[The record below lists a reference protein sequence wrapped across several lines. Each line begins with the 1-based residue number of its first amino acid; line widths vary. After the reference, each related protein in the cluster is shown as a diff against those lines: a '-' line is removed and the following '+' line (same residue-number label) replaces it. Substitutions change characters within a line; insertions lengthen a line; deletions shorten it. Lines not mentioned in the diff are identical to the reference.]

1 MPRKRKNRTHL
12 KGIRSQESSTDN
24 VPKSFVIKH
33 GHVGTSLTQLTRDI
47 RKVMEPNTA
56 TRLRERSR
64 NKLKDFLTMA
74 PVLQVTHLLAFT
86 LTDIAPSLRIL
97 RLSNGPTLS
106 FRIERYS
113 LMKDIIASSRHAKH
127 LSPIESKSAPL
138 LVLASFPPPGPSTP
152 PHLTLVMKT
161 FQTLFPPL
169 APHKLA
175 LSSARRVVLV
185 AYNAERGTID
195 WRHFRIT
202 VKPYGVSRRVRRVL
216 QGSSATGAGVSAML
230 DLGNEKDVADY
241 VLRARSGTTDG
252 YESAATSDV
261 SSAAEDEA
269 DVVSLAEDYVGR
281 NNRKGQKRAVRL
293 DEIGPRMEL
302 RLVKITEGIPGR
314 ESAVIYHEFVKK
326 TKAEVAAQKAS
337 HAAKEKLRKERR
349 EEQERNV
356 QRKNAA
362 LSGKSDAGT
371 TVGADEEEGEEESS
385 WDEDEEISEGEVSGD
400 DEDVDDEVGDGDE
413 DEEED
418 EDEVPPTKKAKLKKQ
433 AR

>member
-1 MPRKRKNRTHL
+1 MQAK
-12 KGIRSQESSTDN
+12 
-24 VPKSFVIKH
+24 
-33 GHVGTSLTQLTRDI
+33 
-47 RKVMEPNTA
+47 
-56 TRLRERSR
+56 ERSR

-74 PVLQVTHLLAFT
+74 PALQVTHLLALT

-106 FRIERYS
+106 FRVERYS

-138 LVLASFPPPGPSTP
+138 VPCLASFPPPGPSTP

-216 QGSSATGAGVSAML
+216 QGSSTAGASAGGGGAML

-241 VLRARSGTTDG
+241 VLRARGGTADG

-302 RLVKITEGIPGR
+302 RLVKITEGLPGR

-356 QRKNAA
+356 QRKNATVA
-362 LSGKSDAGT
+362 GKVNADT
-371 TVGADEEEGEEESS
+371 TVGTDEEEEDENS
-385 WDEDEEISEGEVSGD
+385 WDEDEEISEGE
-400 DEDVDDEVGDGDE
+400 DEVEDEGEDE
-413 DEEED
+413 DEE
-418 EDEVPPTKKAKLKKQ
+418 PLSKKAKLNKQ

>member
-1 MPRKRKNRTHL
+1 MQAK
-12 KGIRSQESSTDN
+12 
-24 VPKSFVIKH
+24 
-33 GHVGTSLTQLTRDI
+33 
-47 RKVMEPNTA
+47 
-56 TRLRERSR
+56 ERSR

-74 PVLQVTHLLAFT
+74 PALQVTHLLALT

-106 FRIERYS
+106 FRVERYS

-138 LVLASFPPPGPSTP
+138 VRLCVRCSNHYYFIMQKKKLVLASFPPPGPSTP

-216 QGSSATGAGVSAML
+216 QGSSTAGASAGGGGAML

-241 VLRARSGTTDG
+241 VLRARGGTADG

-302 RLVKITEGIPGR
+302 RLVKITEGLPGR

-356 QRKNAA
+356 QRKNATEA
-362 LSGKSDAGT
+362 GKVNADT
-371 TVGADEEEGEEESS
+371 TVGADEEEDDGENS

-400 DEDVDDEVGDGDE
+400 DEDEV
-413 DEEED
+413 ED
-418 EDEVPPTKKAKLKKQ
+418 EDEHEHEEPPSKKAKLNKR

>member
-1 MPRKRKNRTHL
+1 MPRRRKNRTHL
-12 KGIRSQESSTDN
+12 KGTRPQESSTAN

-33 GHVGTSLTQLTRDI
+33 GHVGTSLAQLTRDI

-74 PVLQVTHLLAFT
+74 PALQVTHLLAFS

-106 FRIERYS
+106 FRVERYS
-113 LMKDIIASSRHAKH
+113 LVKDIIASSRHATH
-127 LSPIESKSAPL
+127 LSSIESMSAPL
-138 LVLASFPPPGPSTP
+138 LVLASFPPPGPSAP

-202 VKPYGVSRRVRRVL
+202 VKPAAGASGGAGAG
-216 QGSSATGAGVSAML
+216 GSSGGGAML
-230 DLGNEKDVADY
+230 DLGSEKDVADY
-241 VLRARSGTTDG
+241 
-252 YESAATSDV
+252 SAATSDV

-269 DVVSLAEDYVGR
+269 DVVSLAEDYV
-281 NNRKGQKRAVRL
+281 RL

-302 RLVKITEGIPGR
+302 RLVKITEGLPGR
-314 ESAVIYHEFVKK
+314 ESAVIFHEFVKK
-326 TKAEVAAQKAS
+326 TKAEA
-337 HAAKEKLRKERR
+337 KLRKERR

-356 QRKNAA
+356 QRKTAP
-362 LSGKSDAGT
+362 ST
-371 TVGADEEEGEEESS
+371 TGVTDEEEEGEESS

-400 DEDVDDEVGDGDE
+400 DGGGGDD
-413 DEEED
+413 DEEEEEPRD
-418 EDEVPPTKKAKLKKQ
+418 EPPTKKTKLKKQ
-433 AR
+433 A

>member
-1 MPRKRKNRTHL
+1 MPRRRKNRTHL
-12 KGIRSQESSTDN
+12 KGTRPQESSTAN

-33 GHVGTSLTQLTRDI
+33 GHVGTSLAQLTRDI

-74 PVLQVTHLLAFT
+74 PALQVTHLLAFS

-106 FRIERYS
+106 FRVERYS
-113 LMKDIIASSRHAKH
+113 LVKDIIASSRHAKH
-127 LSPIESKSAPL
+127 LSSIESMSAPL
-138 LVLASFPPPGPSTP
+138 LVLASFPPPGPSAP

-216 QGSSATGAGVSAML
+216 QGNGASGGAGAGGSSGGAML
-230 DLGNEKDVADY
+230 DLGSEKDVADY
-241 VLRARSGTTDG
+241 VLRARGGTADG
-252 YESAATSDV
+252 YESAVTSDV

-302 RLVKITEGIPGR
+302 RLVKITEGLPGR
-314 ESAVIYHEFVKK
+314 ESAVIFHEFVKK
-326 TKAEVAAQKAS
+326 TKAEVVAQKAS
-337 HAAKEKLRKERR
+337 HAAKAKLRKERR

-356 QRKNAA
+356 QRKTA
-362 LSGKSDAGT
+362 LAGKGKASTTGGT
-371 TVGADEEEGEEESS
+371 DEEEEGEESS

-400 DEDVDDEVGDGDE
+400 D
-413 DEEED
+413 DEEEEEEEPRD
-418 EDEVPPTKKAKLKKQ
+418 EPPTKKTKLKEQ